1 MRYYLTFTLI
11 VTLYTSYPYMNS
23 IIIWLIYSLI
33 RLDIGYVRY
42 LHTNVVIDTNKLYIF
57 ENY

>member
-1 MRYYLTFTLI
+1 MRYYLTFTFI
-11 VTLYTSYPYMNS
+11 VILYTSYPYMNS